1 MKNFKKLSTLLIV
14 PALAGTLAA
23 CGNSDKTASV
33 AQKTNQDTVQS
44 SNPVKAETK
53 KLQDITEQL
62 INAINSKDQTKVKEI
77 GAYMNDQW
85 LSYENEVRDHFP
97 LFYAKV
103 ERYEQPIFA
112 QSTMASSDFSKLK
125 DDALSL
131 KKTLADLQTAKE
143 TESKT
148 SAVLNQAVANYKSY
162 VVGQTNQLVQSTQA
176 FADAVNSGNINE
188 AKSLYSKTRVYYE
201 RIEPIAESFGDLD
214 PRIDARINDVDD
226 SSKWTGFHEIEKA
239 LWEDNSLEGQKK
251 YADQLVSDVNELQSK
266 VKSINLKPK
275 AMVAGAMDLLSEA
288 ATSKITG
295 EEERY
300 SHVDLMDFQANIE
313 GSEAV
318 YQASI
323 PALNKSNKDLAK
335 QIDNQFQ
342 KIDNELLK
350 YQTNGEFISYQ
361 EFEKNPDQVR
371 QLSDDLQ
378 ELSKLM
384 AQTASIF

>member
-1 MKNFKKLSTLLIV
+1 
-14 PALAGTLAA
+14 
-23 CGNSDKTASV
+23 
-33 AQKTNQDTVQS
+33 
-44 SNPVKAETK
+44 
-53 KLQDITEQL
+53 
-62 INAINSKDQTKVKEI
+62 
-77 GAYMNDQW
+77 
-85 LSYENEVRDHFP
+85 
-97 LFYAKV
+97 
-103 ERYEQPIFA
+103 
-112 QSTMASSDFSKLK
+112 
-125 DDALSL
+125 
-131 KKTLADLQTAKE
+131 
-143 TESKT
+143 
-148 SAVLNQAVANYKSY
+148 
-162 VVGQTNQLVQSTQA
+162 
-176 FADAVNSGNINE
+176 
-188 AKSLYSKTRVYYE
+188 
-201 RIEPIAESFGDLD
+201 
-214 PRIDARINDVDD
+214 
-226 SSKWTGFHEIEKA
+226 
-239 LWEDNSLEGQKK
+239 
-251 YADQLVSDVNELQSK
+251 
-266 VKSINLKPK
+266 
-275 AMVAGAMDLLSEA
+275 MVAGAMDLLSEA